1 MSINGL
7 RPARVL
13 ALLLLVAGCGS
24 TDIVYR
30 DRAPFNPAPDVASG
44 LLGYYT
50 VSSKQTTCGNCH
62 SGHQADWSKTHHAKA
77 YATLVG
83 NAGASKTCYA
93 CHTVSA
99 NGNGLTAPAGW
110 DMTPDPGYQDVQC
123 ESCHGPGTE
132 HVKLPD
138 NKAKWPL
145 ARLTL
150 TKASA
155 SCAACHTGKHTPFA
169 EQWAASGHSQIIT
182 SAVSNANPAC
192 KNCHDG
198 KTVLKAWGVNTN
210 YVEKDS
216 AAFSAT
222 TCAVCHNPHGS
233 TNDHQLR
240 FPINNPDPDQNLCMK
255 CHLRR
260 GEPVPGG
267 YGSSPHAPQGF
278 VLLGLGGYRPAGVAI
293 DSLIT
298 LTTHASLAN
307 PKLCAGCHV
316 QAFDVTDPA
325 TGSFV
330 FHSTGHLF
338 KAIPCFDSGGLPTA
352 DTTCAFAPPAR
363 SFKSCTGSGCH
374 ATEAIAAGRLAGIR
388 ADLKVLA
395 DQIWIDNNKNGA
407 IDAAPADAGYL
418 AIIKRDRP
426 AELSNSTVITPALG
440 AKFNVYTFGE
450 GRYANGDKSR
460 GVHNPFL
467 ARALLAANITELRT
481 AYALPAPP
489 AEVQIEVAKALSDAK
504 ARSPNFIRE
513 SSSLQK

>member
-1 MSINGL
+1 MSINGW

-13 ALLLLVAGCGS
+13 TLLLLVAGCGS

-169 EQWAASGHSQIIT
+169 EQWAASGHAQIIT
-182 SAVSNANPAC
+182 SAAKGSRRANS
-192 KNCHDG
+192 
-198 KTVLKAWGVNTN
+198 
-210 YVEKDS
+210 S
-216 AAFSAT
+216 A
-222 TCAVCHNPHGS
+222 
-233 TNDHQLR
+233 
-240 FPINNPDPDQNLCMK
+240 
-255 CHLRR
+255 
-260 GEPVPGG
+260 
-267 YGSSPHAPQGF
+267 
-278 VLLGLGGYRPAGVAI
+278 
-293 DSLIT
+293 
-298 LTTHASLAN
+298 
-307 PKLCAGCHV
+307 
-316 QAFDVTDPA
+316 
-325 TGSFV
+325 
-330 FHSTGHLF
+330 
-338 KAIPCFDSGGLPTA
+338 
-352 DTTCAFAPPAR
+352 
-363 SFKSCTGSGCH
+363 
-374 ATEAIAAGRLAGIR
+374 
-388 ADLKVLA
+388 
-395 DQIWIDNNKNGA
+395 
-407 IDAAPADAGYL
+407 
-418 AIIKRDRP
+418 
-426 AELSNSTVITPALG
+426 
-440 AKFNVYTFGE
+440 
-450 GRYANGDKSR
+450 
-460 GVHNPFL
+460 
-467 ARALLAANITELRT
+467 
-481 AYALPAPP
+481 
-489 AEVQIEVAKALSDAK
+489 
-504 ARSPNFIRE
+504 
-513 SSSLQK
+513 